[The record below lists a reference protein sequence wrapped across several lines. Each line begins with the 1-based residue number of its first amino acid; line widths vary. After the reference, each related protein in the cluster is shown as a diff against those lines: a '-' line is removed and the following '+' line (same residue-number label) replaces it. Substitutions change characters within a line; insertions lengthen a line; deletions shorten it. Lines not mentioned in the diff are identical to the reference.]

1 MVRSIPNDTAKP
13 LTPRPD
19 AGSVPSYRLHCGCAA
34 PDGGRR
40 RLITGLAAIG
50 GATLG
55 GGCALPGVGAS
66 PAPRID
72 VHHHIVPPPWLESL
86 RRAKL
91 DSPPVVKWTVQHSLD
106 DMDKGGVTTSM
117 TSPTLPAVSFL
128 PAAEAA
134 RVARESNEWT
144 RKLVEGS
151 KGRFRM
157 FALLPMP
164 HVDETLREITY
175 ALDVLKAD
183 GVAFMT
189 SYQGRYLGDK
199 AFAPVMDELHRRKVT
214 AYTHPD
220 NPACCENIASGVPP
234 VIIEYGTDTTR
245 TIASLI
251 FSGTAQ
257 RCPDINFIFSHAGGT
272 IGALTD
278 RFLVQIVSV
287 PAYQQRGFTSERVY
301 NELRRFYYD
310 TAQTANPMAMAAL
323 SRLVPISQIVF
334 GSDYPYRRSDEHV
347 AGLARIFG
355 ADDLRAIDYGN
366 AQRMM
371 PGLRDLAVTRG

>member
-1 MVRSIPNDTAKP
+1 
-13 LTPRPD
+13 
-19 AGSVPSYRLHCGCAA
+19 
-34 PDGGRR
+34 
-40 RLITGLAAIG
+40 
-50 GATLG
+50 
-55 GGCALPGVGAS
+55 
-66 PAPRID
+66 
-72 VHHHIVPPPWLESL
+72 
-86 RRAKL
+86 
-91 DSPPVVKWTVQHSLD
+91 
-106 DMDKGGVTTSM
+106 M

-144 RKLVEGS
+144 RKLVDS
-151 KGRFRM
+151 SNGRFRM

-164 HVDETLREITY
+164 HVDETLREIAY

-272 IGALTD
+272 IAALSD
-278 RFLVQIVSV
+278 RFLVQIVSM
-287 PAYQQRGFTSERVY
+287 PNYQQRGFTSERVLR
-301 NELRRFYYD
+301 ELRSFYYD

-323 SRLVPISQIVF
+323 TRLVPVSQIVF
-334 GSDYPYRRSDEHV
+334 GSDYPYRRSDDHV
-347 AGLARIFG
+347 AGLSKIFN
-355 ADDLRAIDYGN
+355 DDERRAIDSGN
-366 AQRMM
+366 AHRIM
-371 PGLRDLAVTRG
+371 PQLKQITIARN

>member
-1 MVRSIPNDTAKP
+1 MLA
-13 LTPRPD
+13 
-19 AGSVPSYRLHCGCAA
+19 AA
-34 PDGGRR
+34 PSSAPKSHRMRCACGEPHAGRR
-40 RLITGLAAIG
+40 RALGSLAALGGLSLASGCATLATG
-50 GATLG
+50 GA
-55 GGCALPGVGAS
+55 AP
-66 PAPRID
+66 PRID
-72 VHHHIVPPPWLESL
+72 VHHHIVPPAWLESL

-91 DSPPVVKWTVQHSLD
+91 DSPPVVKWTVQQSLE
-106 DMDKGGVTTSM
+106 DMDRGGVTTSM

-134 RVARESNEWT
+134 RVARESNEWA
-144 RKLVEGS
+144 RKLVDS
-151 KGRFRM
+151 SNGRFRM

-164 HVDETLREITY
+164 HVDETLREIAY

-220 NPACCENIASGVPP
+220 NPACCENVASGVPP

-272 IGALTD
+272 VAALTD
-278 RFLVQIVSV
+278 RFLVQIVSM
-287 PAYQQRGFTSERVY
+287 PNYKQRGFTSERVLK
-301 NELRRFYYD
+301 ELRSFYYD
-310 TAQTANPMAMAAL
+310 TAQTSNPMAMAAL
-323 SRLVPISQIVF
+323 TRLVPVTQIVF
-334 GSDYPYRRSDEHV
+334 GSDYPYRRADEHV
-347 AGLARIFG
+347 AGLAQIFN
-355 ADDLRAIDYGN
+355 DDERRAIDSGN
-366 AQRMM
+366 AHRMM
-371 PGLRDLAVTRG
+371 PQLAQIQVTRS

>member
-1 MVRSIPNDTAKP
+1 MPSADRPQP
-13 LTPRPD
+13 LL
-19 AGSVPSYRLHCGCAA
+19 ASSVSHGLRCAC
-34 PDGGRR
+34 PQPHEGRR
-40 RLITGLAAIG
+40 RLLTGLAAAG
-50 GATLG
+50 GLTLA
-55 GGCALPGVGAS
+55 GGCATSGSGGSA
-66 PAPRID
+66 APRID
-72 VHHHIVPPPWLESL
+72 VHHHIVPPAWLESL

-91 DSPPVVKWTVQHSLD
+91 DSPPVVKWTVQQSLD

-128 PAAEAA
+128 PAQEAA

-144 RKLVEGS
+144 RKLVDSS

-164 HVDETLREITY
+164 HVDETLREIAY

-199 AFAPVMDELHRRKVT
+199 AFAPVMDELQRRKVT

-272 IGALTD
+272 IGSLTD
-278 RFLVQIVSV
+278 RFLVQIVSI
-287 PAYQQRGFTSERVY
+287 PDYQKRGFTSERVH

-310 TAQTANPMAMAAL
+310 TAQTSNPMAMAAL

-334 GSDYPYRRSDEHV
+334 GSDYPYRRADEHV
-347 AGLARIFG
+347 AGLSKIFN
-355 ADDLRAIDYGN
+355 AEELRAIDYGN
-366 AQRMM
+366 VHRMI
-371 PGLRDLAVTRG
+371 PALRDIVIAKS